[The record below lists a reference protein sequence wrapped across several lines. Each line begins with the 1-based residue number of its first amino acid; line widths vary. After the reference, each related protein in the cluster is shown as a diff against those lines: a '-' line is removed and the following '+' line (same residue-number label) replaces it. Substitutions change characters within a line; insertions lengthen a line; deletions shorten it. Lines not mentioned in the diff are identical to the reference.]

1 MSKKSYESRRSPK
14 KIVIKKVTLF
24 NPNSSPTPSPIK
36 KVRKLCSD
44 IYEVTQTEDFTE
56 IRFDLPINLDRGRLD
71 EKVCQSTEDTSFKTP
86 TITFL
91 PKRPKKFCP

>member
-1 MSKKSYESRRSPK
+1 MSKKSYEAKRSPK

-36 KVRKLCSD
+36 KVRKLCND
-44 IYEVTQTEDFTE
+44 IYEVTETEDFTQ
-56 IRFDLPINLDRGRLD
+56 IRFDLPINLDRVRLE
-71 EKVCQSTEDTSFKTP
+71 EKIYQSTEATSDKTP